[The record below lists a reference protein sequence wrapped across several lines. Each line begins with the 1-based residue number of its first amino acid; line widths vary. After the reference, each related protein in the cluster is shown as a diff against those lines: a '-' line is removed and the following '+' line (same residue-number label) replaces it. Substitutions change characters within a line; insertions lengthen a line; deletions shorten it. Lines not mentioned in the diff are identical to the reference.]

1 MANIFNQDFRDFIEA
16 LNHFEVEYIL
26 VGGYSV
32 ILHGYSRTTGDLD
45 IWVKQTAS
53 NYERLKKAFYLF
65 GMPLFDMTE
74 YNFLGNENFDVF
86 SFGRPPVSIDIM
98 TDLKGLNFET
108 TFNSSK
114 TIDVEGISVRLIG
127 HNDLL
132 KAKKSSGRSKDL
144 DDLEN
149 LGGGNNFL

>member
-1 MANIFNQDFRDFIEA
+1 MGNIFNEDFRDFIEA
-16 LNHFEVEYIL
+16 LNHFRVEYIL

-45 IWVKQTAS
+45 IWVNPTLE
-53 NYERLKKAFYLF
+53 NYELLKKAFYLF

-74 YNFLGNENFDVF
+74 FNFLNNKDFNVF

-98 TDLKGLNFET
+98 TEVKGLDFHN
-108 TFNSSK
+108 TFKESR
-114 TIDVEGISVRLIG
+114 IIEVEGISVRVINY
-127 HNDLL
+127 NDLIM
-132 KAKKSSGRSKDL
+132 AKKSSGRSKDI

-149 LGGGNNFL
+149 LSGRK

>member
-1 MANIFNQDFRDFIEA
+1 MGNIFNDDFHDFIEA
-16 LNHFEVEYIL
+16 FNHYKVEYVL

-45 IWVKQTAS
+45 IWVNKTIE
-53 NYERLKKAFYLF
+53 NYDRIKKAFHLF

-74 YNFLGNENFDVF
+74 FNFLKNSDFDVF

-98 TDLKGLNFET
+98 TAVKGLNFKET
-108 TFNSSK
+108 FSESK
-114 TIDVEGISVRLIG
+114 MVEVENISVRLI
-127 HNDLL
+127 HYNHLIQ
-132 KAKKSSGRSKDL
+132 AKKSAGRSKDI

-149 LGGGNNFL
+149 LSEGK